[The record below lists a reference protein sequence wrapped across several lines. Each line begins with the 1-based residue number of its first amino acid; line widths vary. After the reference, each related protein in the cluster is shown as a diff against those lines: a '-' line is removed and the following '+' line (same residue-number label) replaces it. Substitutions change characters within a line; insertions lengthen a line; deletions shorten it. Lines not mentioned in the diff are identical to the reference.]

1 MKKIL
6 FLMVTAAMVLS
17 LCACN
22 VQNEKGKGK
31 DVNSQNSSE
40 IKNEEQTV
48 FEDAVQPELEEENT
62 LEIEGKKYAIPME
75 MKSLMKDGWDNKY
88 DGLVE
93 ELDAEKG
100 ADYYG
105 LALEKDGETKIYGV
119 GFYNHTDSS
128 KTLEQCAVF
137 SLDLI
142 GLNDDESQTQCS
154 FTLPG
159 GITEKSTYE
168 DVLDAY
174 GTKNSSENFRV
185 SDDRDA
191 KVKDSETFEK
201 YGFTVL
207 YRSNDEVEAPYNYT
221 FYFNADNTIKHVEI
235 ESVNYTSA
243 ALAAAQSAMD

>member
-62 LEIEGKKYAIPME
+62 LEIEGKKYALPME

-105 LALEKDGETKIYGV
+105 LALEKDGETKMVDVSEFSGLPFSQIGEKIREQ
-119 GFYNHTDSS
+119 S
-128 KTLEQCAVF
+128 KN
-137 SLDLI
+137 I
-142 GLNDDESQTQCS
+142 
-154 FTLPG
+154 
-159 GITEKSTYE
+159 
-168 DVLDAY
+168 VLDY
-174 GTKNSSENFRV
+174 MR
-185 SDDRDA
+185 R
-191 KVKDSETFEK
+191 
-201 YGFTVL
+201 
-207 YRSNDEVEAPYNYT
+207 
-221 FYFNADNTIKHVEI
+221 
-235 ESVNYTSA
+235 
-243 ALAAAQSAMD
+243 